1 MLRIKTI
8 KPLFTTIVTTCDR
21 YGSDQKNGSIT
32 VKVKGSLKQYQK
44 VLAVGPTV
52 RDIQVGDTVM
62 LNMDNYAVKRYDA
75 NSVQNDL
82 GNNKTIEYSFNYV
95 IMDDGEGNP
104 IERLLFNDR
113 DVLYVFE
120 GEEVDDSVIKTGSR
134 GIIMP

>member
-95 IMDDGEGNP
+95 IMDDEEGKP
-104 IERLLFNDR
+104 TERLLFNDR

-120 GEEVDDSVIKTGSR
+120 GEEVDEPVVNVGKK